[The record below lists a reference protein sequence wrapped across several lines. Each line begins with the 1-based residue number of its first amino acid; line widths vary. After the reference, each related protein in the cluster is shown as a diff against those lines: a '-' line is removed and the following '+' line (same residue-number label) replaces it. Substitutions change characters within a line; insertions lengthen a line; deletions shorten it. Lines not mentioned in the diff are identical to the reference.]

1 MPDDRPLKRSATSSG
16 LAEIVPAQSSTGAPD
31 AGRVV
36 ALNAS
41 GKLDESMLNIDPVQS
56 MTASEN
62 LSARAMV
69 NVHDSTGP
77 KIRNAN
83 AASAIPCDGFVD
95 SAILSA
101 ASGNVEFARGNILSG
116 FVGLTIAAT
125 YFLDP
130 ATPGGIVTPI
140 PTFTAGQIHQVIGKA
155 LSTTELLFAPEAP
168 ILIA

>member
-1 MPDDRPLKRSATSSG
+1 MPDNRPLKRSSTSSG
-16 LAEIVPAQSSTGAPD
+16 LEEIVPISVSTGAPD
-31 AGRVV
+31 ASKLVQT
-36 ALNAS
+36 NAA
-41 GKLDESMLNIDPVQS
+41 GKLDESLLNIDPVQT

-77 KIRNAN
+77 KIRNAD
-83 AASAIPCDGFVD
+83 AASAIPCDGFIE

-101 ASGNVEFARGNILSG
+101 ASGNVEFARGNIVSG
-116 FVGLTIAAT
+116 FAGLTVAAT

-130 ATPGGIVTPI
+130 AVPGGIITPI
-140 PTFTAGQIHQVIGKA
+140 PAYTPGQIQQVIGKA
-155 LSTTELLFAPEAP
+155 LSATELLFAPEAP